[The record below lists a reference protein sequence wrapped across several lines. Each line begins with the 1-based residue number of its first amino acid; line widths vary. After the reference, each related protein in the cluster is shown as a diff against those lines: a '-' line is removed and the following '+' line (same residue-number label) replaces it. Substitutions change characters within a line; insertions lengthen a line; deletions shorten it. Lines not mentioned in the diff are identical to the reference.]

1 MIMPV
6 DIGIGG
12 VIHVESRIG
21 KGLKLMLE
29 VWGWLIKDHEIEA
42 WLILSKERFEIR
54 ICT

>member
-1 MIMPV
+1 MMIVPV

-29 VWGWLIKDHEIEA
+29 V
-42 WLILSKERFEIR
+42 
-54 ICT
+54 